1 MSTTPLPG
9 MPHPGVFEGIDHVGI
24 AVHDL
29 YAAIDAYTSTY
40 GMRVSHEEV
49 NEEQGVHEAML
60 EIGPAGAAGPPI
72 QLVAPLSDDTPVAR
86 FLAKRGEGLHHVAY
100 TVRDIASASAQ
111 LRQQG
116 MELLYDT
123 YRRGTGGSK
132 VNFIHPKNAGGVLV
146 ELVEHSIV
154 HIGDG

>member
-1 MSTTPLPG
+1 MATNQQPG
-9 MPHPGVFEGIDHVGI
+9 PPHPGVFERIDHVGI

-29 YAAIDAYTSTY
+29 DAAITTYTTTY
-40 GMRVSHEEV
+40 GMRVAHQEV
-49 NEEQGVHEAML
+49 NEEQGVHEVML
-60 EIGPAGAAGPPI
+60 EVGTSGPPI
-72 QLVAPLSDDTPVAR
+72 QLVSPLSADTPVGR
-86 FLAKRGEGLHHVAY
+86 FLAKRGEGMHHVAY
-100 TVRDIASASAQ
+100 AVDDIASASTQ
-111 LRQQG
+111 LRRRG
-116 MELLYDT
+116 VELLYDT

>member
-1 MSTTPLPG
+1 MSTNQQPG
-9 MPHPGVFEGIDHVGI
+9 TPHPGVLERIDHVGI

-29 YAAIDAYTSTY
+29 DVAIATYTTTY
-40 GMRVSHEEV
+40 GMRVTHQEV

-60 EIGPAGAAGPPI
+60 AVGSSGPPI
-72 QLVAPLSDDTPVAR
+72 QLVSPLSDDTPVAR
-86 FLAKRGEGLHHVAY
+86 FLAKRGEGLHHIAY
-100 TVRDIASASAQ
+100 TVDDIAAASGE
-111 LRQQG
+111 LRRRG

>member
-1 MSTTPLPG
+1 MSITPLPG

-29 YAAIDAYTSTY
+29 DAAIATYTSTY
-40 GMRVSHEEV
+40 GMRVSHQEV
-49 NEEQGVHEAML
+49 NEEQGVNEVML
-60 EIGPAGAAGPPI
+60 EVGTTGPPI
-72 QLVAPLSDDTPVAR
+72 QLVSPLSEDTPVAR

>member
-1 MSTTPLPG
+1 MPTTRQPG
-9 MPHPGVFEGIDHVGI
+9 TPDPSVFERIDHVGI

-29 YAAIDAYTSTY
+29 DAAIATYTTTY
-40 GMRVSHEEV
+40 GMRVTHQEV

-60 EIGPAGAAGPPI
+60 KVGSAGPPI
-72 QLVAPLSDDTPVAR
+72 QLVSPLSSDTPVAR

-100 TVRDIASASAQ
+100 VVDDIAAASAE
-111 LRQQG
+111 LRRRG
-116 MELLYDT
+116 TELLYDT
-123 YRRGTGGSK
+123 YRRGTEGSK

-154 HIGDG
+154 HNGDG